1 MNFKKAGTTRDIAG
15 YKCTDYDGGG
25 HMMAGDYTVK
35 ECFSTTRARGRGVC
49 GVRETHGGQ
58 AQERGH
64 HVPPMARFPAE
75 CRSRWTR
82 R

>member
-1 MNFKKAGTTRDIAG
+1 MNFKKAGTTREIAG

-35 ECFSTTRARGRGVC
+35 ECFSTSAPGAEEFAAFEKKMADKLKSAGS
-49 GVRETHGGQ
+49 
-58 AQERGH
+58 A
-64 HVPPMARFPAE
+64 PAKARFPAE